1 MVNEMQIST
10 KMRYGSRVL
19 SELATAYPDK
29 TLSVRELA
37 ERQDISEKYLEH
49 IMSSLKSALIV
60 RSVRGKYGGYELR
73 RPPEDIT
80 LAEVFRVLEGP
91 PAPVECVERPD
102 SCSLCGG
109 CPTRPTWVEVRDAI
123 VEVLEDTTVADLE
136 DRKIESEGTGQN
148 MYYI

>member
-1 MVNEMQIST
+1 MQIST

-19 SELATAYPDK
+19 SELGAAYPDG

-49 IMSSLKSALIV
+49 IMSSLKSAGII
-60 RSVRGKYGGYELR
+60 RSVRGKYGGYQLR

-91 PAPVECVERPD
+91 PAPVECVERPE
-102 SCSLCGG
+102 SCSMCGS
-109 CPTRPTWVEVRDAI
+109 CPTRRTWIEVRDAI
-123 VEVLEDTTVADLE
+123 VGVLENTTVADLE
-136 DRKIESEGTGQN
+136 DRNRESAASTQN